1 MRIVKA
7 MFLAVV
13 CAMFCCGCRN
23 VVSLKSG
30 NLATLKGSKVVNV
43 EYSYEG
49 MKVGNKTDQE
59 YEREMMEKA
68 DKKSPGTGTNW
79 LYNWQNSRVTRYQP
93 KFEQLLN
100 KQLEA
105 RDVDLHFGNHPEAKY
120 TLLLKTI
127 SIKLGYNVGVAAR
140 PAFLDAD
147 AIFFETQNREN
158 QVAVVTCRKMLGMDA
173 MGFAFEQG
181 WRVQESYAR
190 TGKALGVLVAN
201 TVK

>member
-1 MRIVKA
+1 MRTVKA

-13 CAMFCCGCRN
+13 CAMFGCGCRN
-23 VVSLKSG
+23 IVSLKSG
-30 NLATLKGSKVVNV
+30 SLATLKGSTVVNL

-49 MKVGNKTDQE
+49 LKVGNETEEE
-59 YEREMMEKA
+59 YVRHRTEKRDRESG
-68 DKKSPGTGTNW
+68 DKW
-79 LYNWQNSRVTRYQP
+79 LNRWQNNRVARFQP

-100 KQLEA
+100 HQLAA

-120 TLLLKTI
+120 TLLLKSTSI
-127 SIKLGYNVGVAAR
+127 SLGWHIGVMYQ

-147 AIFFETQNREN
+147 AILFETRNREN
-158 QVAVVTCRKMLGMDA
+158 QVAMVTFRKMLGMDPIII
-173 MGFAFEQG
+173 AFEQG